1 LHEFEK
7 SPYNVLPEMEET
19 EDGMFVQKGGEKLFP
34 LLYSI
39 KATKK

>member
-1 LHEFEK
+1 MYGEIT
-7 SPYNVLPEMEET
+7 ET
-19 EDGMFVQKGGEKLFP
+19 TDGMFVQNGGEKLFP

>member
-7 SPYNVLPEMEET
+7 TPYNVLPEMEET

-34 LLYSI
+34 LIYSI